1 VSLVDL
7 VRLGQRLVAMLVL
20 DIDWMAWVVKMDM
33 RCVRFFFLLL
43 YSLHDLILG
52 VVDTSDRGEPRFDI
66 SLPFPMLACFF
77 L

>member
-1 VSLVDL
+1 VYVFYS
-7 VRLGQRLVAMLVL
+7 
-20 DIDWMAWVVKMDM
+20 
-33 RCVRFFFLLL
+33 LLL

-52 VVDTSDRGEPRFDI
+52 VADTSNLGEPRFDI